1 MYEVIEPNLYRDPK
15 TTKLVDLDGDEVQRQ
30 LRISPKGSSISLSP
44 LASVPSIES
53 TLENRPATNSPTL
66 IERTGDDYANVTDS
80 SYVVLL
86 LYWCSTYLFALCGD
100 SEAQP
105 RKSVPAIEKP
115 PTPPPSLPS
124 LPTPHVAIPRLG
136 PSVPAVV
143 VGFKRKFVDD
153 NNPPACSINP
163 ARRAPHFPCVL
174 HLIVLHIKH

>member
-1 MYEVIEPNLYRDPK
+1 MYEVTELNLYRDPK
-15 TTKLVDLDGDEVQRQ
+15 TPKLVDLDGNEVQRQ
-30 LRISPKGSSISLSP
+30 LRISPKGSSVSHPP
-44 LASVPSIES
+44 LVPVQSIES

-66 IERTGDDYANVTDS
+66 IERTGNDYANVTDS

-86 LYWCSTYLFALCGD
+86 LYWCSICLFALCSD

-105 RKSVPAIEKP
+105 QKSVPAIVQP

-124 LPTPHVAIPRLG
+124 LPTPHVAIHKLG

-163 ARRAPHFPCVL
+163 ARRTPHFPCVL
-174 HLIVLHIKH
+174 HLVVLHIKH

>member
-1 MYEVIEPNLYRDPK
+1 MYEVTEPNLHRDPK
-15 TTKLVDLDGDEVQRQ
+15 TPKLVGLDDGEVQVQPR
-30 LRISPKGSSISLSP
+30 LSPKGSGIP
-44 LASVPSIES
+44 LPLLTPVPSIES

-86 LYWCSTYLFALCGD
+86 LYWCSICLFALCSD

-105 RKSVPAIEKP
+105 QKSVPAIVQP

-124 LPTPHVAIPRLG
+124 LPTPHVAIHKLG

-153 NNPPACSINP
+153 NDPPDCSINP
-163 ARRAPHFPCVL
+163 VRRTPHFPCVL
-174 HLIVLHIKH
+174 HLITLYVMY